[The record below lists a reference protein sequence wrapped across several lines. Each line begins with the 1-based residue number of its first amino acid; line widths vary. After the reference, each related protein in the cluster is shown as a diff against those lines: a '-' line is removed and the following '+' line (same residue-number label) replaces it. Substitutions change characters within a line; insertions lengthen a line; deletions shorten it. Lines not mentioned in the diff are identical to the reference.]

1 MVISTSPLAGCL
13 ALSPPASPRPQY
25 SSPIAS
31 VSLFSLRPPL
41 PPIYSRFPYSGVS
54 HLFAALLVLI
64 FSSLLKYMCILAI
77 LFLSLFLYVLFA
89 MFLVIDTSIFNRLWL
104 HLKNCLTFIDIFLSL
119 YYSSPPYLFQL
130 LLAFFI
136 RILFLHFPLLLV
148 PFLRTFF
155 ILHFP

>member
-41 PPIYSRFPYSGVS
+41 PPLYSRFPYPGVS

-64 FSSLLKYMCILAI
+64 FSRLFKYMCILAI
-77 LFLSLFLYVLFA
+77 LFSTLFLYVLFA
-89 MFLVIDTSIFNRLWL
+89 MFFVIDTSIFNRLWL
-104 HLKNCLTFIDIFLSL
+104 FLNTCLIFINIFLCL
-119 YYSSPPYLFQL
+119 YCYPPYLFHI

-136 RILFLHFPLLLV
+136 R
-148 PFLRTFF
+148 TF